1 MQSAIAH
8 TRRESISTVK
18 GVVIFVVALGFIL
31 STNTANLIETRGD
44 NGEFC
49 YLVGDL
55 YYT

>member
-44 NGEFC
+44 KG
-49 YLVGDL
+49 GK
-55 YYT
+55 